1 MFKYTS
7 KALTTLVTYLEM
19 TTPPKASPPRP
30 ANIQTALMRTQHMPL
45 HFYRYLQHQVGE
57 PYHWVYR
64 LRLSDEE
71 LSKLIHAKTTDIDVL
86 YINGVPSGFYEI
98 DRSDS
103 NKTDIS
109 YFGMMPHGIG
119 KGLGKWFLSQAINAA
134 WENEPKSI
142 TVNTCTLDHPAA
154 LGLYQK
160 MGFQAI
166 RRQDSKIVPLSKS
179 ERLSMLG

>member
-7 KALTTLVTYLEM
+7 KALTTNVTYLEM
-19 TTPPKASPPRP
+19 RQPPKTSFPRP
-30 ANIQTALMRTQHMPL
+30 ANIQTALMRTDNMPL
-45 HFYRYLQHQVGE
+45 HFYRYLQHRVGG

-64 LRLSDEE
+64 LRLSDAE
-71 LSKLIHAKTTDIDVL
+71 LSKTIHADTTDIDVL
-86 YINGVPSGFYEI
+86 YIDGTPAGFYEI

-103 NKTDIS
+103 EKTDIN
-109 YFGMMPHGIG
+109 YFGMMQHGIG
-119 KGLGKWFLSQAINAA
+119 KGLGKWFLAQAISAA
-134 WENEPKSI
+134 WENEPDSI

-166 RRQDSKIVPLSKS
+166 RQQESKIVPLSKS
-179 ERLSMLG
+179 ERLSMLD